1 MRCSN
6 SYYFN
11 KLAPAVSKN
20 LQFARKSEL
29 LYNSSRIMKNIKN
42 FFLIFIVLMTTEF
55 CFGQELLD
63 SANYDEA
70 LLTDGVTVNSENE
83 LTNGTVTED
92 SNIAISSKVEQNFDV
107 DMTSQNITKNVNSA
121 SRKKVFRK
129 FKVQPFFF
137 NAYPQ
142 GADRHVSDSI
152 YFSNSRAS
160 NKGIFLNALTTA
172 LYNNVDYFY
181 GRNLSAVQ
189 LSENSTSFLTENI
202 YWFFKLYD
210 MTFEVPNIIFRLGAD
225 VHYNLQ
231 VINNVSVQ
239 NNFFYGLIGEVK
251 SGKWFYI
258 RSHIFA
264 GNRVS
269 KIFGESS
276 VIHNW
281 DFQADI
287 AFLFNTPIHLS
298 PYISISTYETFR
310 YPLFCSPNYT
320 FGLLYITQNNFR
332 VGLEGSLRYIDA
344 FTLSSFLDSYVIRL
358 VVGYD
363 FR

>member
-1 MRCSN
+1 MEKKICFIN
-6 SYYFN
+6 T
-11 KLAPAVSKN
+11 KI

-29 LYNSSRIMKNIKN
+29 EYNSSRIMKNMKK
-42 FFLIFIVLMTTEF
+42 FFLIFTALMTAGF
-55 CFGQELLD
+55 CFGQEISD
-63 SANYDEA
+63 SANYDET
-70 LLTDGVTVNSENE
+70 LPTGDVTVNSENGQA
-83 LTNGTVTED
+83 TGGVTED
-92 SNIAISSKVEQNFDV
+92 SNVAKPPKVELNFD
-107 DMTSQNITKNVNSA
+107 DGTSAQNVTESA
-121 SRKKVFRK
+121 NLESQKKVFRK

-142 GADRHVSDSI
+142 GADRHVFDSI

-160 NKGIFLNALTTA
+160 SKGIFLNALTTA

-210 MTFEVPNIIFRLGAD
+210 MSFEVPNIIFRLGAD

-231 VINNVSVQ
+231 IINNVSIQ

-251 SGKWFYI
+251 SGKWLYI
-258 RSHIFA
+258 RSHVFA
-264 GNRVS
+264 GNRLS

-287 AFLFNTPIHLS
+287 AFLFNTPINLS

-320 FGLLYITQNNFR
+320 LGLQYITQNNFR
-332 VGLEGSLRYIDA
+332 LGLEGSLRYIDA
-344 FTLSSFLDSYVIRL
+344 FTLSSFLDSWVIRL